1 MPTAGV
7 HSATL
12 ENSALLACAIALSAI
27 ECDGRRVVAHRA
39 ADTARLMW
47 LEPERTH
54 AMMMLSMSGR
64 HAALVQCEWCRCL
77 IVPPEDETETQL
89 CVRCSVG
96 FEQHPIWEDDTAD
109 RIADLQK
116 LDVYSDSRGPTC
128 TDGSMPNSPR
138 SSNVAEGQADT
149 SPPKQTN
156 EEILYNKI
164 QKCIVEIPQRTSVPV
179 ESECPWPAVPSV
191 E

>member
-1 MPTAGV
+1 
-7 HSATL
+7 
-12 ENSALLACAIALSAI
+12 
-27 ECDGRRVVAHRA
+27 
-39 ADTARLMW
+39 
-47 LEPERTH
+47 
-54 AMMMLSMSGR
+54 
-64 HAALVQCEWCRCL
+64 
-77 IVPPEDETETQL
+77 
-89 CVRCSVG
+89 
-96 FEQHPIWEDDTAD
+96 
-109 RIADLQK
+109 
-116 LDVYSDSRGPTC
+116 
-128 TDGSMPNSPR
+128 MPNSPR